1 MFIKYFEFLVAWRYL
16 KSKRKDGFISIISW
30 LSLIGI
36 TLGVATLVIVMSV
49 MNGFREEM
57 LSKILGINGHVTVM
71 SSFVREFE
79 NPDRVIGKITSSDL
93 SSYIKDGDFIVPI
106 IEDQVMMSSEGVSL
120 GGMLRAMSAENMA
133 KLSPTFKS
141 VYGLDME
148 GNEFPN
154 LERGDVVIGYQL
166 ANKLGID
173 IGDEI
178 TLTTARGNI
187 TAFGTVPRIKSYRVG
202 AVFNTGM
209 SIYDSGVVF
218 MQLDDAQLF
227 FDLENKVSH
236 IEIFLNNPDDSIA
249 FVEKAKGVIT
259 PAFRAYTWQSQNS
272 SFVSALNVERNVM
285 FLILTLIILVAS
297 FNIISSLVMLVKEK
311 SHDIAVFRTI
321 GASRGEVMKIFF
333 IAGSFIGVVGTFCG
347 VMLGLLISFN
357 IEWVRQ
363 AFQTLTGTKLFPDDV
378 YFLTELPSKVEYS
391 EVLWVVVMA
400 LAISFLATLYPSR
413 KAAKQEPIDVLR
425 YE

>member
-1 MFIKYFEFLVAWRYL
+1 MFKYFEFLVAWRYL
-16 KSKRKDGFISIISW
+16 KSKRKDGFISVISW

-57 LSKILGINGHVTVM
+57 LSKILGMNGHITVM
-71 SSFVREFE
+71 SSFTREFN
-79 NPDRVIGKITSSDL
+79 NPEKVIEKITSSDL
-93 SSYIKDGDFIVPI
+93 SSYIKNNDFIVPI
-106 IEDQVMMSSEGVSL
+106 IEDQVMMSSEGVSI
-120 GGMLRAMSAENMA
+120 GGMLRAMSPQDMA
-133 KLSPTFKS
+133 KLTPTFKS

-148 GNEFPN
+148 GNEFPR
-154 LERGDVVIGYQL
+154 LEKGDVVIGYQL

-173 IGDEI
+173 IGDDI

-209 SIYDSGVVF
+209 SIYDSGFVF
-218 MQLDDAQLF
+218 MQLSDAQVF

-236 IEIFLNNPDDSIA
+236 IEIFLNNPDDSVTFA
-249 FVEKAKGVIT
+249 EKVKPVIT
-259 PAFRAYTWQSQNS
+259 PAFRVYTWQSQNS

-321 GASRGEVMKIFF
+321 GASRGNVMRIFF
-333 IAGSFIGVVGTFCG
+333 IAGSFIGVVGTFFG
-347 VMLGLLISFN
+347 VGLGLLISFN

-363 AFQTLTGTKLFPDDV
+363 VFQAITGTKLFPDDV

-391 EVLWVVVMA
+391 QVLWVVLMA